1 MWTIGEKDQAK
12 RLSIVE
18 ALQNSTI
25 ARLAGLIE
33 SV

>member
-1 MWTIGEKDQAK
+1 MWSIGEKDQAK
-12 RLSIVE
+12 RFSIVE
-18 ALQNSTI
+18 VLQNSTI